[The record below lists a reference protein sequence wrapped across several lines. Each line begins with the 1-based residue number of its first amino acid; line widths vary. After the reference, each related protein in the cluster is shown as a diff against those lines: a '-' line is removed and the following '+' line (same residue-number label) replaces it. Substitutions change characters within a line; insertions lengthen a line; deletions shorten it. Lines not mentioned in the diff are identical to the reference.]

1 MKKETKIRLVA
12 FLFAVCYLVY
22 ATLIFIIGANSLM
35 RAFGLEIIKPADK
48 AEDLE
53 EVKKAFEDDEEDEE

>member
-53 EVKKAFEDDEEDEE
+53 ESASEYNEEEKKDA

>member
-53 EVKKAFEDDEEDEE
+53 EAASEDNEEEKEDA